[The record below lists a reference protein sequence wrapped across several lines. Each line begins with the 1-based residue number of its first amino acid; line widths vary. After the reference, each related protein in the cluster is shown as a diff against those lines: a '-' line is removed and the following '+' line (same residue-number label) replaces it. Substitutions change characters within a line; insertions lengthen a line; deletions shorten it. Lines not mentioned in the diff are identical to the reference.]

1 MTIRRLEAIPVTE
14 PGTRLVYTVI
24 KLETSDGVTGWG
36 ECPTLTP
43 RQLQQARAVCE
54 GQDPTAYDVLTH
66 RIGTANPA
74 GSGVNMALLD
84 IAGKIAKAPVCQ
96 LLGGPTR
103 NKVRALT
110 WLPDPGQ
117 VDQAIAAGHRAFTV
131 PVRPPE
137 GIVARPRFVA
147 SVVKRFE
154 DLRKTLGE
162 SRDFVADGGGSFLS
176 AEAAD
181 LAVALEPL
189 HPLWFDRPVRAE
201 NTDVLSRISSE
212 SGIPVGLGHEFDT
225 VAPIQNLLR
234 DGLVD
239 VVRLSLSQMG
249 ITPIRRAAAVAETY
263 YVAVAPF
270 VSTGG
275 PISTAAAIHLAAS
288 IPNFFIQQIPLVLDS
303 AQRRIRDEL
312 VGGSIEQLKDG
323 YLSLPLKPGL
333 GIEVNEPALRRM
345 AA

>member
-1 MTIRRLEAIPVTE
+1 MTIRRIDAIPVKE
-14 PGTRLVYTVI
+14 PGTGFVYTAI
-24 KLETSDGVTGWG
+24 KLETSEGLTGWG
-36 ECPTLTP
+36 EAPTLTP
-43 RQLQQARAVCE
+43 RQLERARAACE
-54 GQDPTAYDVLTH
+54 GQDPTAYDVLTQ
-66 RIGTANPA
+66 RIGTENPA
-74 GSGVNMALLD
+74 CGGVNMALLD
-84 IAGKIAKAPVCQ
+84 VSGKIAKAPVCQ

-110 WLPDPGQ
+110 WLPPEGQ
-117 VDQAIAAGHRAFTV
+117 LDAALAEGHRAFTV
-131 PVRPPE
+131 PVRPAA
-137 GIVARPRFVA
+137 GIVSRPRFVA

-162 SRDFVADGGGSFLS
+162 QRDFVADAAASFLS

-212 SGIPVGLGHEFDT
+212 SAIPVGLGHEFDT
-225 VAPIQNLLR
+225 LAPLQNLLR
-234 DGLVD
+234 EGLVD

-263 YVAVAPF
+263 YVAVAPY

-275 PISTAAAIHLAAS
+275 PIATAAAIQLAAS
-288 IPNFFIQQIPLVLDS
+288 LPNFFIQQVPLVS
-303 AQRRIRDEL
+303 GAAQRQREEL
-312 VGGSIEQLKDG
+312 VGGPIERVKDG
-323 YLSLPLKPGL
+323 YLSLPTKPGL
-333 GIEVNEPALRRM
+333 GVEVSEPALRRM